1 MRFIIS
7 WVWIRELFSTGGG
20 SIALIEFVSFRGSV
34 FFFLV
39 ADPFRCGEL
48 RISSGMSRCNS
59 FLSLSPGFI
68 FSVIWKRVGMDG
80 YGTSAS
86 LFLLFFC
93 FFLTPPKSQTNKQ
106 AGMACI

>member
-1 MRFIIS
+1 MGSYGFHQECLGAIA
-7 WVWIRELFSTGGG
+7 FS
-20 SIALIEFVSFRGSV
+20 
-34 FFFLV
+34 
-39 ADPFRCGEL
+39 
-48 RISSGMSRCNS
+48 
-59 FLSLSPGFI
+59 LSLSPGFI